1 MVWTGTILIAGLVL
15 YPLLGVARR
24 RGWCEFF
31 EASPDDFAA
40 SLKEGYGP
48 PPLVPAVSAEIAEID
63 ELLDEHQD
71 GEEHAAENGQATT
84 ARSPS
89 RSPRRRSPRVHT
101 PR

>member
-40 SLKEGYGP
+40 SLKEGYGA

-63 ELLDEHQD
+63 ELLDGHHD
-71 GEEHAAENGQATT
+71 DEEHHAENGETA